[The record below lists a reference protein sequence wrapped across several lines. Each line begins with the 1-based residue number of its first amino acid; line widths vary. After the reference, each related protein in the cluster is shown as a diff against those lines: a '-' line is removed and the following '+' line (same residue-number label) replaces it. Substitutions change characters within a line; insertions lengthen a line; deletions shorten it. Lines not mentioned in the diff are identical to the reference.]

1 MRAASHGFT
10 LLEIMVALA
19 ILGLTLVVLLGI
31 VTNNNRATHHARMTT
46 TATFLARQKMVEVED
61 DVLYDGFT
69 NSDQIDNGTFKDA
82 GLPQYR
88 WETLIE
94 RVELPTDLA
103 QKTQDASNTKAQE
116 SKDPMS
122 MMSGMM
128 GGIMSS
134 FVDPIRIGLQ
144 ESVRRVTV
152 RVSWD
157 EASRPNQLLE
167 VVQYL
172 TDPAKLQLIN
182 TAGGAA
188 PGAGAGATGQ
198 PTTPGAPGAPRMP
211 TLPGMFSGA
220 GR

>member
-1 MRAASHGFT
+1 VRNTSHGFT
-10 LLEIMVALA
+10 LLEIMVAIA
-19 ILGLTLVVLLGI
+19 ILGLTLVVLLEV

-46 TATFLARQKMVEVED
+46 AATFLARQKMVEVED
-61 DVLYDGFT
+61 DILYQGFT
-69 NSDQIDNGTFKDA
+69 NSDQIDNGNFKEA
-82 GLPQYR
+82 NLPQYR

-152 RVSWD
+152 RVLWD
-157 EASRPNQLLE
+157 EPARPNQLIE

-182 TAGGAA
+182 TAGGV
-188 PGAGAGATGQ
+188 PPAGGTGQ
-198 PTTPGAPGAPRMP
+198 PTTPGAPGAPGIP
-211 TLPGMFSGA
+211 NLPGMFK
-220 GR
+220 R

>member
-1 MRAASHGFT
+1 MRNATRGFT

-19 ILGLTLVVLLGI
+19 ILGLTLVVMLEI

-46 TATFLARQKMVEVED
+46 SATFLARQKMVEVED
-61 DVLYDGFT
+61 DVLYQGFT
-69 NSDQIDNGTFKDA
+69 DTDQNENGTFKDV

-103 QKTQDASNTKAQE
+103 QKTQDAANTKAQE

-122 MMSGMM
+122 MMSGFM
-128 GGIMSS
+128 GGLMGS
-134 FVDPIRIGLQ
+134 FIDPIRIGLQ

-152 RVSWD
+152 RVTWD
-157 EASRPNQLLE
+157 EPARPNQLVE

-182 TAGGAA
+182 TTGAPA
-188 PGAGAGATGQ
+188 AGATGQ
-198 PTTPGAPGAPRMP
+198 PTTPGAAGAPRIP
-211 TLPGMFSGA
+211 SLPGLFG
-220 GR
+220 GGK